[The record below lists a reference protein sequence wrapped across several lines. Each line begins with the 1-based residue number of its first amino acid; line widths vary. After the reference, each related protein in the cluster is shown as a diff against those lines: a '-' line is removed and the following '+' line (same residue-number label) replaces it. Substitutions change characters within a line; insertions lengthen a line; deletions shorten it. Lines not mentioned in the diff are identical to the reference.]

1 VYGKR
6 HILEIEVRSNFY
18 AAYLIQ
24 ITSNMIHPIYSDRRR
39 EDIGG
44 KEGGRQWAALRLC
57 ASASKFGGDVSNTM
71 VKHQRRF
78 RDGRGGTSTCCALL
92 VAGPW
97 SLVEAQQLVLL
108 FTVTCSFSFSIYNLY
123 AI

>member
-1 VYGKR
+1 MYGKR

-44 KEGGRQWAALRLC
+44 KEGGRQWAAPRLC
-57 ASASKFGGDVSNTM
+57 ASASKFGGDVSNTGLEM
-71 VKHQRRF
+71 GAAGHPPAAH
-78 RDGRGGTSTCCALL
+78 CLL
-92 VAGPW
+92 LGH
-97 SLVEAQQLVLL
+97 
-108 FTVTCSFSFSIYNLY
+108 NL
-123 AI
+123 

>member
-1 VYGKR
+1 MYGKR

-92 VAGPW
+92 VAGP
-97 SLVEAQQLVLL
+97 
-108 FTVTCSFSFSIYNLY
+108 
-123 AI
+123 